1 MALPGEDSRRCSTG
15 YYSINNQNV
24 PFEVIDE
31 LEKIN
36 VRTEYGTDLFIP
48 AFDFASGKNDWT
60 DDIIIE
66 ILDNFCMQYIQK
78 NL

>member
-1 MALPGEDSRRCSTG
+1 M
-15 YYSINNQNV
+15 

-66 ILDNFCMQYIQK
+66 FSVCNIFRKTCSK
-78 NL
+78 G